1 MPYANRDLEELQ
13 GIVGY
18 FVNMLPL
25 RENIEDGLSFL
36 ELMRRVH
43 ANTIEAFSHAQ
54 VWELMGSCQYM

>member
-1 MPYANRDLEELQ
+1 MGVPYANRDMEELQ

-25 RENIEDGLSFL
+25 RANIEDGPSFL

-43 ANTIEAFSHAQ
+43 ASTVEAFSHAQ
-54 VWELMGSCQYM
+54 VGGA